1 MITRVF
7 PPEAAPSDISTPRKT
22 RPRKPRAETGA
33 QPGGPADQPRDPHPA
48 TVLQKKDF
56 VDRVVAASGARKAD
70 ARPIIEATLAQ
81 LGQALSAG
89 ETLAVPP
96 LGRAR
101 VNLERDQRGGEII
114 TLRLRR
120 RPPSPRA
127 ATPRPAAGLRPAD

>member
-1 MITRVF
+1 MIKRVS
-7 PPEAAPSDISTPRKT
+7 PPDKDAVDGPRN
-22 RPRKPRAETGA
+22 P
-33 QPGGPADQPRDPHPA
+33 QPAS
-48 TVLQKKDF
+48 VLQKKDF
-56 VDRVVAASGARKAD
+56 VDRVVAASGAKKAD

-81 LGQALSAG
+81 LGKALSAG

-120 RPPSPRA
+120 RPASIRA
-127 ATPRPAAGLRPAD
+127 SNMRSAD

>member
-1 MITRVF
+1 M
-7 PPEAAPSDISTPRKT
+7 PRN
-22 RPRKPRAETGA
+22 P
-33 QPGGPADQPRDPHPA
+33 QPAM
-48 TVLQKKDF
+48 VLQKKDF
-56 VDRVVAASGARKAD
+56 VDRVVAASGAKKAD

-81 LGQALSAG
+81 LGKALSAG

-120 RPPSPRA
+120 RPGSIR
-127 ATPRPAAGLRPAD
+127 RSEDPAPFD

>member
-1 MITRVF
+1 MIKRIG
-7 PPEAAPSDISTPRKT
+7 AAD
-22 RPRKPRAETGA
+22 GDG
-33 QPGGPADQPRDPHPA
+33 GGPRNPQPA
-48 TVLQKKDF
+48 QVLQKKDF

-81 LGQALSAG
+81 LGKALSAG

-120 RPPSPRA
+120 RPASIRQSAHP
-127 ATPRPAAGLRPAD
+127 TVGD

>member
-1 MITRVF
+1 MMKRVF
-7 PPEAAPSDISTPRKT
+7 PPDKDAIDGIRNP
-22 RPRKPRAETGA
+22 
-33 QPGGPADQPRDPHPA
+33 QPAS
-48 TVLQKKDF
+48 VVQKKDF

-81 LGQALSAG
+81 LGKALSAG

-101 VNLERDQRGGEII
+101 VNLEHDQRGGEII

-120 RPPSPRA
+120 RPVAARA
-127 ATPRPAAGLRPAD
+127 VTAIAPQAE

>member
-1 MITRVF
+1 MIKRV
-7 PPEAAPSDISTPRKT
+7 
-22 RPRKPRAETGA
+22 
-33 QPGGPADQPRDPHPA
+33 GPADGDGGGPRNPQPA
-48 TVLQKKDF
+48 QVLQKKDF

-81 LGQALSAG
+81 LGKALSAG

-120 RPPSPRA
+120 RPASIRRSAHPSA
-127 ATPRPAAGLRPAD
+127 LD